1 MIVPFAAGGP
11 TDVIARIVTGHMAQT
26 LGQSIIIENVV
37 GAGGTTA
44 TTRAARAAN
53 DGYTL
58 ITGHM
63 GTHAASVP
71 LYPNLAYHPEKDFEP
86 VALLAG
92 TPILILAR
100 KDFAPKDLKEF
111 VAYVKA
117 NADKVNA
124 AHAGIG
130 SVSHVSC
137 ELLNSILDVKPV
149 GVPFNGTG
157 PAMNALVGGQV
168 DYMCDQIVNAVP
180 QINGGTIK
188 AYAIATPERNPSL
201 PNVPTTAEAGLPAFQ
216 AQAWNAIFAPKGTP
230 APIVARL
237 NAAAAKALDDEN
249 VRKRLLDLGSVIPG
263 PLERTPEALAT
274 LVKDEIAKWIARAQ
288 AGELINA
295 IKQIGKGRST
305 RFRPLSFAERIIIFR
320 GIIGG
325 SRIGAVDCSLRPLN
339 SPSLERPED
348 LARHEPVPRPA
359 RTDSRR
365 RRGEARP
372 HRHRHAVD
380 LRPSDALQSG
390 GRLSDADHQEAAA
403 EVDRARAAVV
413 PDGRHQHQISART
426 TASRSGT
433 NGPTPMA
440 ISARSMARSGAPG
453 RRRTAAASTRSPT
466 SST

>member
-1 MIVPFAAGGP
+1 MNWYGRLLASSGLAALAGLGTITAQAQTQAYPTRSITMIVPFAAGGP
-11 TDVIARIVTGHMAQT
+11 TDVISRIVTGHMAQT

-63 GTHAASVP
+63 GTHAAAVP
-71 LYPNLAYHPEKDFEP
+71 LYPNLAYHPDKDFEP

-100 KDFAPKDLKEF
+100 KEFPPKDLKEF
-111 VAYVKA
+111 VSYVKT
-117 NADKVNA
+117 NVEKVNA

-137 ELLNSILDVKPV
+137 QLLNSILDIKPT

-188 AYAIATPERNPSL
+188 AYAVATPARNPSL
-201 PNVPTTAEAGLPAFQ
+201 PDVPTTVEAGLPAFQ

-230 APIVARL
+230 APVIAKL

-249 VRKRLLDLGSVIPG
+249 VRKRLLDLGSVIPAAA
-263 PLERTPEALAT
+263 ERTPEALAS
-274 LVKDEIAKWIARAQ
+274 LVKSEIAKW
-288 AGELINA
+288 
-295 IKQIGKGRST
+295 T
-305 RFRPLSFAERIIIFR
+305 
-320 GIIGG
+320 
-325 SRIGAVDCSLRPLN
+325 
-339 SPSLERPED
+339 
-348 LARHEPVPRPA
+348 PVLKPA
-359 RTDSRR
+359 
-365 RRGEARP
+365 
-372 HRHRHAVD
+372 
-380 LRPSDALQSG
+380 
-390 GRLSDADHQEAAA
+390 
-403 EVDRARAAVV
+403 
-413 PDGRHQHQISART
+413 
-426 TASRSGT
+426 T
-433 NGPTPMA
+433 N
-440 ISARSMARSGAPG
+440 
-453 RRRTAAASTRSPT
+453 
-466 SST
+466 

>member
-1 MIVPFAAGGP
+1 MLAAGGLAALAGLGALPAHGQAQPYPSRSITMIVPFAAGGP
-11 TDVIARIVTGHMAQT
+11 TDVISRIVTGHMAQT

-71 LYPNLAYHPEKDFEP
+71 LYPSLAYHPEKDFEP

-111 VAYVKA
+111 ITYVKA
-117 NADKVNA
+117 NESKVNA
-124 AHAGIG
+124 AHAGVG

-137 ELLNSILDVKPV
+137 QLLNSILDIKPI

-180 QINGGTIK
+180 QINGGTSK
-188 AYAIATPERNPSL
+188 AYAVAT
-201 PNVPTTAEAGLPAFQ
+201 PAFQ

-230 APIVARL
+230 APIIEKL

-263 PLERTPEALAT
+263 PAERTPAALAA
-274 LVKDEIAKWIARAQ
+274 LVKSEIAKW
-288 AGELINA
+288 
-295 IKQIGKGRST
+295 T
-305 RFRPLSFAERIIIFR
+305 
-320 GIIGG
+320 
-325 SRIGAVDCSLRPLN
+325 
-339 SPSLERPED
+339 
-348 LARHEPVPRPA
+348 PVLKPA
-359 RTDSRR
+359 
-365 RRGEARP
+365 
-372 HRHRHAVD
+372 
-380 LRPSDALQSG
+380 
-390 GRLSDADHQEAAA
+390 
-403 EVDRARAAVV
+403 
-413 PDGRHQHQISART
+413 
-426 TASRSGT
+426 T
-433 NGPTPMA
+433 N
-440 ISARSMARSGAPG
+440 
-453 RRRTAAASTRSPT
+453 
-466 SST
+466 